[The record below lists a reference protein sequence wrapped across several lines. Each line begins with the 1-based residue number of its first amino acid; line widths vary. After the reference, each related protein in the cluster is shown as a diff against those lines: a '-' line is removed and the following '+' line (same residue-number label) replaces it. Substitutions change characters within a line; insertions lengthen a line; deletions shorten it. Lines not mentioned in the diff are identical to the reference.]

1 MKTKDKSYRENWNET
16 TANQITRIDK
26 KKENG
31 GKKKPNQ
38 NETAAKLIRESWR
51 VK

>member
-26 KKENG
+26 KRKTE
-31 GKKKPNQ
+31 KKKPNK